1 MRFDL
6 TDLRL
11 FANIHA
17 AGTITAGAEAT
28 HMTLASAS
36 ERILAMESSLGV
48 DLLVRQRRGVALT
61 AAGRV
66 LLHHTRRILMQVE
79 QLQAELGDL
88 GQGIRGHVRILCNS
102 SALSEHLPVTL
113 SEFLARHPGISIDLE
128 ERPSTAIADA
138 LRHDLCDIGV
148 AADSVDLEGL
158 DRRPFRADPLALI
171 VPLDHPLASRGR
183 LAFRESLDLAFVGLT
198 EGSALQAHLAEQA
211 RRLGRRLAYRIRLG
225 SFEAVCRVV
234 GQGTGV
240 GVVPAAV
247 AQRCARGARIRLL
260 PLTDDWARRTL
271 MICTRAGAPLTQA
284 ARELVDFL
292 VAGSGIVAGAKP
304 GAEAGA
310 GAGGAGPQ
318 RRRPRGPLSA

>member
-48 DLLVRQRRGVALT
+48 GLLVRQRRGVSLT

-66 LLHHTRRILMQVE
+66 LLHHARRILMQVE

-88 GQGIRGHVRILCNS
+88 GHGIRGHVRILCNS
-102 SALSEHLPVTL
+102 SALSEHLPATL
-113 SEFLARHPGISIDLE
+113 SDFLARHPGISVDLE
-128 ERPSTAIADA
+128 ERPSTGIADA
-138 LRHDLCDIGV
+138 LRHDLCDIGI

-171 VPLDHPLASRGR
+171 VPLNHPLASRGR
-183 LAFRESLDLAFVGLT
+183 LPFSEALDLAFVGLT

-240 GVVPAAV
+240 AVVPAAV
-247 AQRCARGARIRLL
+247 ARRCARGARIRLL
-260 PLTDDWARRTL
+260 SLTDDWARRTL
-271 MICTRAGAPLTQA
+271 MVCTREGAPGTQA

-292 VAGSGIVAGAKP
+292 VAGGGAAVATGRQR
-304 GAEAGA
+304 GA
-310 GAGGAGPQ
+310 GSGGSGA
-318 RRRPRGPLSA
+318 A